1 MNTDHHN
8 YETLFLLNIY
18 FKLDLILSWLENV
31 SFNSSHWEQ
40 EELLGLLSKSA
51 FYLKPCRVVY
61 EQVWTALLSL
71 SITDQVA
78 GKVFF
83 KHECIFLTDLV
94 P

>member
-51 FYLKPCRVVY
+51 FYLKLCRVVY

-71 SITDQVA
+71 SITDQFA
-78 GKVFF
+78 GKLLF
-83 KHECIFLTDLV
+83 KHIFLTDLV
-94 P
+94 L

>member
-8 YETLFLLNIY
+8 FETLFLLNIY
-18 FKLDLILSWLENV
+18 FKVDLILSWLENV

-51 FYLKPCRVVY
+51 FYLKLCRVVY

-78 GKVFF
+78 GKLLL
-83 KHECIFLTDLV
+83 KHIFLTDLV